1 METTEKINIS
11 ALSIGDWVQAVQL
24 VGVDN
29 KERLTPPM
37 RVVSL
42 GEGAG
47 GWVNLMID
55 PEQGDPFE
63 FEPHE
68 IRGIPITPEILEK
81 NGFRQ
86 SKRFSK
92 DWQLTVYNDEVYI
105 NLGDRY
111 TSCEHNRMVH
121 NPEDVSEVD
130 YSNSLEMPRKM
141 FVHEL
146 QRFLQLANVDK
157 DIEL

>member
-1 METTEKINIS
+1 MDIID
-11 ALSIGDWVQAVQL
+11 LSIGDWVCAEQL
-24 VGVDN
+24 CGVGN
-29 KERLTPPM
+29 EPRLTPPM
-37 RVVSL
+37 KVVGL
-42 GEGAG
+42 GDGAG

-111 TSCEHNRMVH
+111 TTCEHNRMVH

>member
-1 METTEKINIS
+1 MEKINIS

-37 RVVSL
+37 RIVSL

-63 FEPHE
+63 YSPDE
-68 IRGIPITPEILEK
+68 IRGVPITPEILEK
-81 NGFRQ
+81 NGFVDNGVGQ
-86 SKRFSK
+86 HYLKCG
-92 DWQLTVYNDEVYI
+92 DGVTVRVGISPLFHYGCWLVATDKEADGTVNTICVI
-105 NLGDRY
+105 FNAK
-111 TSCEHNRMVH
+111 HIH
-121 NPEDVSEVD
+121 Q
-130 YSNSLEMPRKM
+130 
-141 FVHEL
+141 L
-146 QRFLQLANVDK
+146 QRAMQLSNVVK